1 MDGADSVQS
10 RLALKPDAV
19 FKQLHSNYEKNPY
32 EMWLEEMDQAIHKE
46 LFEKKNSK
54 IANEIDVSYS

>member
-1 MDGADSVQS
+1 MQVQS
-10 RLALKPDAV
+10 
-19 FKQLHSNYEKNPY
+19 SYEKNPY

-54 IANEIDVSYS
+54 QANEIDVSLFVC